1 MLDLPPPKPDAPWRA
16 EVDDLAARGRV
27 AQQIAALRR
36 HATRAVSPEE
46 AAAALFE
53 AAAVYRN
60 KLANLTE
67 ADKCIAEATQ
77 LGGKL
82 PAATADAAPAGQR
95 ERSR

>member
-1 MLDLPPPKPDAPWRA
+1 MLELPAPKADAPWRA
-16 EVDDLAARGRV
+16 EVDGLAARGRV

-36 HATRAVSPEE
+36 HAEALRAVNPEA

-60 KLANLTE
+60 KLANLAE

-82 PAATADAAPAGQR
+82 PASTDT
-95 ERSR
+95 